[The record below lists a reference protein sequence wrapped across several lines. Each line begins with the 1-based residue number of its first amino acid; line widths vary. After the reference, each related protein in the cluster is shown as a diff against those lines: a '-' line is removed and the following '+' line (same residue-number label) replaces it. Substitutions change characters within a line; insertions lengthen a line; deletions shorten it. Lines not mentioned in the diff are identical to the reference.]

1 VSFDP
6 QHLPSSKPIV
16 YTPSGLDGFKTFVE
30 EPIARGTGPS
40 YWGGILTSVCCALF
54 GWASAYNRHFLNKM
68 PTIAVQGRPGIGKT
82 NGL

>member
-1 VSFDP
+1 MHIFY
-6 QHLPSSKPIV
+6 L
-16 YTPSGLDGFKTFVE
+16 
-30 EPIARGTGPS
+30 EPRGTGPS

-82 NGL
+82 NGDLIVCSKVVGMKLGIIVVR